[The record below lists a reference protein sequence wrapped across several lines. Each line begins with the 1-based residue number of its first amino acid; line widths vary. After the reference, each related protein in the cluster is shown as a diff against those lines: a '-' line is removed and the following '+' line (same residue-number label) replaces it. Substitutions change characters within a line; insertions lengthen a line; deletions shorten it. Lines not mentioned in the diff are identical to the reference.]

1 MSGQATDALLI
12 AGIPALNMSLYRQIR
27 FLVGD
32 PTAYLQWK
40 DESGELKSV
49 LILRD
54 IEMDLAKRSARA
66 QTIACPRD
74 YAPAE
79 GLSGDRETATAQ
91 AVSRRVYRQPSPSIR
106 Q

>member
-1 MSGQATDALLI
+1 MSGPATEALLI
-12 AGIPALNMSLYRQIR
+12 AGIPALNMTLYRQIR

-40 DESGELKSV
+40 DGSGATHSI

-54 IEMDLAKRSARA
+54 IEMDRAKKSARA

-74 YAPAE
+74 YAPSE

-91 AVSRRVYRQPSPSIR
+91 AVAECFRRAGLKR
-106 Q
+106 